1 MTIFRKQR
9 CAIVLIKSELNFNYN
24 KRIEILID
32 FHFSTEI
39 EQLKILLGK
48 YEEDNK
54 NILQQVNKLSKEN
67 TMLKQENDLLKK
79 ENNGIE
85 KIFTKNQRIAIQN
98 PLKKKFW
105 NKTDIANAISLRTAG
120 PQAYRWLLKNN
131 FPYPAESTL
140 RRWIRKINTE
150 PGILSVEKKEN

>member
-1 MTIFRKQR
+1 MIFRKQR
-9 CAIVLIKSELNFNYN
+9 RAIVLIKSELNFNN
-24 KRIEILID
+24 SKRIEILID
-32 FHFSTEI
+32 FHFSNEI

-48 YEEDNK
+48 YEENNK
-54 NILQQVNKLSKEN
+54 NLLQQVKKLTKEN
-67 TMLKQENDLLKK
+67 AMLKK

-105 NKTDIANAISLRTAG
+105 HKTDIANALSLRAAG
-120 PQAYRWLLKNN
+120 PEAYRWLLKNN

-140 RRWIRKINTE
+140 RRWTRNINIE